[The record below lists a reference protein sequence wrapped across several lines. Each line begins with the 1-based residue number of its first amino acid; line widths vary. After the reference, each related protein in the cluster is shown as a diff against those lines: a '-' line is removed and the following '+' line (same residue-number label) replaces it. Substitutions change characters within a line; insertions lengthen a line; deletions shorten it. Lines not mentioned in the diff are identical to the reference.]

1 MSNPQDIKS
10 KLSFPKDVVII
21 SHRNPDGDAIGS
33 SLGLKHYLLKHG
45 HAVKVV
51 VPSDYP
57 DNFSWMPDID
67 NVLVFDNEPEEVKD
81 AIVKSEIV
89 FCLDFN
95 ALDRIDK
102 VGDILME
109 HKKAYIAMID
119 HHLEPEHFADYLL
132 SDTTASSTCELVFD
146 FITDIL
152 NDKETIDKKIGECL
166 FAGILTDT
174 GSFKYSTS
182 SKLFRIV
189 ADLLDVGV
197 NDYLLQ
203 DLIFN
208 SMTEKQLRLLG
219 HALYNRMEVIDEY
232 HTAIIALTKDD
243 YLNFDIQRGDTEGIV
258 NFLLK
263 MPNIK
268 MAAFITQQ
276 PKIIKLSLRSKG
288 DFSVQEIAS
297 KYFKG
302 GGHKNAS
309 GGYSYQS
316 LPAVIEKFKQAMR
329 ENKHALIATTLS

>member
-1 MSNPQDIKS
+1 MTNTNEIKS
-10 KLSFPKDVVII
+10 LLSFPKDIVII

-33 SLGLKHYLLKHG
+33 SLGLKHYLLRHN
-45 HAVKVV
+45 HAVKVI

-57 DNFSWMPDID
+57 DNLSWMPDVDRI
-67 NVLVFDNEPEEVKD
+67 LVYDNEPEDVRQ
-81 AIVKSEIV
+81 AIMKSDIV

-102 VGDILME
+102 VGDIVSE
-109 HKKAYIAMID
+109 HKKAFVAMID
-119 HHLEPEHFADYLL
+119 HHLEPEHFADYML
-132 SDTTASSTCELVFD
+132 SDITASSTCELVFE
-146 FITDIL
+146 FITNVLD
-152 NDKETIDKKIGECL
+152 DKPTIDKVIGECL
-166 FAGILTDT
+166 FTGILTDT

-182 SKLFRIV
+182 AKLFRIV
-189 ADLLDVGV
+189 ADLLEVGV

-208 SMTEKQLRLLG
+208 SMTEKQLRILG
-219 HALYNRMEVIDEY
+219 HALYNRMEVLDDY

-243 YLNFDIQRGDTEGIV
+243 YLDFDIQRGDTEGIV

-263 MPNIK
+263 MPKIK

-276 PKIIKLSLRSKG
+276 PKIVKLSLRSKG

-316 LPAVIEKFKQAMR
+316 LSAVVDKFKNAMR
-329 ENKHALIATTLS
+329 ESKEALAATTLS